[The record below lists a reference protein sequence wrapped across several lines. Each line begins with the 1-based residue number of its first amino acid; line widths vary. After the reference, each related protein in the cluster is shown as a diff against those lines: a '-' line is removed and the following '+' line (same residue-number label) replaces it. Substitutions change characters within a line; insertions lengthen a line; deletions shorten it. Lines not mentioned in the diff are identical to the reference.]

1 MASRLSLRLFPLVL
15 ACFACARAGAAE
27 LGDVKVGSHAGQQ
40 LVADIELTSV
50 EDAARP
56 VQVRLASQDV
66 YQGANL
72 VMPPVLSSLNMNVMR
87 RDGKQYLHV
96 TSLKPVEADHLHLY
110 VELVDGGRKAVRL
123 ATLWFTPDP
132 TPPAPARAAA
142 PAPIPVA
149 APAPAPTP
157 VPEPAPAPTPEPKLV
172 APTPALILAAPAP
185 APKPA
190 AAPTLA
196 PKPAPAPATVS
207 ASGEAAPP
215 SLARAKPAHPKAI
228 PLPKAQSLPAC
239 SKQESAAESACS
251 ALDSKNADLRAQI
264 VKLEA
269 RVQSLQVAASTS
281 LGPLARI
288 AARPTPAAASGAG
301 PEPAASAQ
309 PAKRE
314 DGKPWQL
321 QAPKAAQQP
330 VRQPAAAEPS
340 ASGLP
345 WAWIAGAGA
354 AVFALVGAWQF
365 WRRKRQAGKGKQVK
379 AAPPD
384 IEEPVEPTLE

>member
-1 MASRLSLRLFPLVL
+1 V
-15 ACFACARAGAAE
+15 GAAE
-27 LGDVKVGSHAGQQ
+27 LGDARVGSHAGQQ

-50 EDAARP
+50 EDATRP
-56 VQVRLASQDV
+56 VQVRLASPDV

-96 TSLKPVEADHLHLY
+96 TSLKPVDADHLHLY

-132 TPPAPARAAA
+132 TPPAPVRASA
-142 PAPIPVA
+142 PM
-149 APAPAPTP
+149 
-157 VPEPAPAPTPEPKLV
+157 PEPAPAPPPEPKLA
-172 APTPALILAAPAP
+172 APTPPLILAAPAPAP

-190 AAPTLA
+190 AAP
-196 PKPAPAPATVS
+196 ATVS
-207 ASGEAAPP
+207 ASSEAAPP
-215 SLARAKPAHPKAI
+215 LARAKPAHPKAI

-239 SKQESAAESACS
+239 SKQEPAAESACT

-264 VKLEA
+264 VKLET

-288 AARPTPAAASGAG
+288 AARPTPAAASGAV
-301 PEPAASAQ
+301 PESAASVQ

-321 QAPKAAQQP
+321 PAPRASQQP
-330 VRQPAAAEPS
+330 VRQSAAAEPS

-345 WAWIAGAGA
+345 WAWLAGTGA
-354 AVFALVGAWQF
+354 VVFALVGAWQF

-384 IEEPVEPTLE
+384 IDEPVEPTLE